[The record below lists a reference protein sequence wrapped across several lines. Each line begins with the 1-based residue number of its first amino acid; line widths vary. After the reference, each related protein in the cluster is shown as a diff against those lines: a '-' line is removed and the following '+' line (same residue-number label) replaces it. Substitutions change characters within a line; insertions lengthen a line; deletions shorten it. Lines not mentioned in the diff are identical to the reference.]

1 MCRIIGFP
9 PSYKKSQL
17 SLRSRPRYQ
26 GNPVNSGGIGLMV
39 VLWLLIDELELLA
52 RGWGDFLTVSRAR
65 YCSNS
70 LLLRSVLVLL
80 SDFCWQC
87 LLWAPSFGGLGHSCS
102 PPPPPC
108 SWVLWRPGDLVIPG
122 LIGADQ
128 LRQKSGLLPL
138 NRVRPSEQRLDQLL
152 RSLGQGFGRVSR
164 HGGVGGECFYS
175 LPAFC
180 LFGIPCGS
188 RFTDYGFL

>member
-1 MCRIIGFP
+1 MRVIAAIRCFSVLFWFCCLISVGSAFF
-9 PSYKKSQL
+9 
-17 SLRSRPRYQ
+17 
-26 GNPVNSGGIGLMV
+26 GLHRLV
-39 VLWLLIDELELLA
+39 
-52 RGWGDFLTVSRAR
+52 GWGIHA
-65 YCSNS
+65 
-70 LLLRSVLVLL
+70 
-80 SDFCWQC
+80 
-87 LLWAPSFGGLGHSCS
+87 